1 MLLSIMINVPSPKTQ
16 SEINNVSG
24 FTLKKINPVYVYS
37 FDICF
42 ACHARNAWD
51 TLQKY

>member
-24 FTLKKINPVYVYS
+24 QKINPVYVYS
-37 FDICF
+37 FDSCI